1 MIVSESKGSGSESRS
16 ANRLHLYLEMA
27 KLLSPEAVYRD
38 GYFLCFDTVTQIPRL
53 EKSPVLISDV
63 FLPVPEL
70 IHAFLVKGIH
80 DFVAEGSVLGTI
92 VEISKLVDSLLHQPV
107 SELRFVTFKALI
119 LRVGTSVSCEYIM
132 LDGSEVMRLG
142 RLTAHQTPL
151 RRQLLQK
158 GTIVQMKRERLM
170 DCLWK
175 QQLNKDGSQ
184 DVEASEVVFLV
195 DAACRV
201 GAGSGEGRAMWF

>member
-119 LRVGTSVSCEYIM
+119 LRVGTSVSYSSSSAASS
-132 LDGSEVMRLG
+132 SESNSRSEILLLG
-142 RLTAHQTPL
+142 IVG
-151 RRQLLQK
+151 QK